1 MVDSLNRL
9 LENLAPEVPDGLIS
23 QYLPIQYQ
31 AVREGK
37 LGKHPMDLAVDRV
50 SNVLD
55 LYFAAGQ

>member
-1 MVDSLNRL
+1 
-9 LENLAPEVPDGLIS
+9 VPDGLIS